1 MAPILS
7 RPPPPPP
14 KTAQE
19 AVDLAARK
27 AKPLLEALLGLVH
40 AALVTG
46 GKAVS
51 EAGSLLNRFGQLA
64 DQFVHSTVR
73 LLESYCCLD
82 LRRYAR
88 GPEPKLQGSLPI
100 LFVLMLLMML
110 YNAFVFAYMPAAGIA
125 FTSPTS
131 MVFHAFVFLV
141 LASFVQA
148 VRTDPGGVPAGKRW
162 RTQGRPPPE
171 VGQRK
176 RGSDEAR
183 WCRKTEAYKP
193 DRAHYCRALRRV
205 VLRMD
210 HHCPWLGNTV
220 GFANHKFF
228 ILFLLYAGSACG
240 VLGLGIVELLVHATL
255 PALTTFLLIGA
266 EGLTLLLSS
275 ILVPFFLFHFWLLAR
290 NMTTIE
296 FCEMMR
302 ERDSGADQDEAGSS
316 SAYDIGLLANISS
329 VMGTNPLT
337 WWAPV
342 GGPAGDGVRFPTQ
355 RSLAEAATASAEAAA
370 AAPAAERRRD
380 ARRTARS
387 GAEAVAATG
396 KGSAGDDPEG
406 DPEAVHPIV
415 SAGGGREGD
424 RGQHEAES
432 GSASGPEGCSD
443 HSGSGDL
450 ESAVGISGENPASEF
465 LVWHSAAE
473 FTDDLRIGCE
483 FLGDALSS
491 TALRVADFCAAK
503 SRGPSRRTGGPA
515 RVGGASRRRPTA
527 VRFVP
532 LPDGGS
538 DSGRSRASGWE
549 FLSD

>member
-7 RPPPPPP
+7 KPQPPPP

-19 AVDLAARK
+19 AVELLGKR
-27 AKPLLEALLGLVH
+27 AKPLLDALLDLVH
-40 AALVTG
+40 GTLVKGGQAAG
-46 GKAVS
+46 EASAAVS
-51 EAGSLLNRFGQLA
+51 HLGRLA
-64 DQFVHSTVR
+64 DQFVQRSVR

-82 LRRYAR
+82 LKRYAR

-125 FTSPTS
+125 VTSPTS
-131 MVFHAFVFLV
+131 IIFHAFVFLV

-148 VRTDPGGVPAGKRW
+148 VRTDPGGVPSGRRW
-162 RTQGRPPPE
+162 RTQGQPPPE
-171 VGQRK
+171 VRQRK

-193 DRAHYCRALRRV
+193 DRAHYCRVLERV

-220 GFANHKFF
+220 GYGNHKFF
-228 ILFLLYAGSACG
+228 ILFLFYASSACAILG
-240 VLGLGIVELLVHATL
+240 VSIVQLLVHATL

-302 ERDSGADQDEAGSS
+302 ERDGERGKDEEASG
-316 SAYDIGLLANISS
+316 SAYDIGFFANISS
-329 VMGTNPLT
+329 VMGANPLT

-342 GGPAGDGVRFPTQ
+342 GGPMGDGVRFPTQ
-355 RSLAEAATASAEAAA
+355 QDKAAA
-370 AAPAAERRRD
+370 AAAACPAPAERKGE
-380 ARRTARS
+380 ARRV
-387 GAEAVAATG
+387 AEASLPDKEA
-396 KGSAGDDPEG
+396 KES
-406 DPEAVHPIV
+406 DPEAVHPSV
-415 SAGGGREGD
+415 TVAEEDEGD
-424 RGQHEAES
+424 TNQQEAET
-432 GSASGPEGCSD
+432 GSAAEGSSD
-443 HSGSGDL
+443 HSGSRDL
-450 ESAVGISGENPASEF
+450 ESGSVVSAGESAARDF
-465 LVWHSAAE
+465 LVWHSATE

-483 FLGDALSS
+483 FLGEALGN
-491 TALRVADFCAAK
+491 TALRVARLCAERGRTPRPRPSVALN
-503 SRGPSRRTGGPA
+503 GPS
-515 RVGGASRRRPTA
+515 GAKRRRPTA

-532 LPDGGS
+532 LPDNVGAGS
-538 DSGRSRASGWE
+538 DSGRSRGSGHSRGSGWD